1 MTGWM
6 PERIY
11 MRAAVASSDGIV
23 VNQHFGR
30 ADTFFIYDITK
41 DSGIKFVEKRRG
53 RPFCHSGEHDDQEL
67 LDSIRLLEDCSKV
80 FVLQLGR
87 GAKEELIKCSIE
99 PVVACGIIDEVLQ
112 AYK

>member
-1 MTGWM
+1 MSRSEEAGHF
-6 PERIY
+6 
-11 MRAAVASSDGIV
+11 VIV
-23 VNQHFGR
+23 G
-30 ADTFFIYDITK
+30 
-41 DSGIKFVEKRRG
+41 SMM
-53 RPFCHSGEHDDQEL
+53 
-67 LDSIRLLEDCSKV
+67 IRLLEDCSKV